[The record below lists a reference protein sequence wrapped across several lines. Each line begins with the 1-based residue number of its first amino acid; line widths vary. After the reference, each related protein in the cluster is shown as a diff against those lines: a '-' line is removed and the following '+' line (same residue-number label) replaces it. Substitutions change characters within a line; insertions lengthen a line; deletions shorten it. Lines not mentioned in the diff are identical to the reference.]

1 MESDYYSPKIIYNL
15 GQSKLQAFKQES
27 LECNFEYKAG
37 RVIQTLKPIEIKGL
51 SFPENKKFPYTIYE
65 GYQKGHI
72 YGLGGD
78 PIDFSGRSDIGS
90 MCWMKVKDF
99 TTNNYV
105 ADCAFRTQDGELGY
119 NLWWWLVTYYGIG
132 HRMSMWEKNRLAS
145 FIANAKIN
153 KTLDYFARDPF
164 RKNFTTEDDRGYD
177 KYKADVLPKLMG
189 YGRAYLENNI
199 VPSLTF
205 SDKFMKYNGENALEK
220 DDEIDAFLS
229 CELLYNTLYRPHNEG
244 EQFRTERVITP
255 YRDSN
260 GFLQTKIETITK
272 RNY

>member
-1 MESDYYSPKIIYNL
+1 
-15 GQSKLQAFKQES
+15 
-27 LECNFEYKAG
+27 
-37 RVIQTLKPIEIKGL
+37 
-51 SFPENKKFPYTIYE
+51 
-65 GYQKGHI
+65 
-72 YGLGGD
+72 
-78 PIDFSGRSDIGS
+78 
-90 MCWMKVKDF
+90 
-99 TTNNYV
+99 
-105 ADCAFRTQDGELGY
+105 
-119 NLWWWLVTYYGIG
+119 
-132 HRMSMWEKNRLAS
+132 
-145 FIANAKIN
+145 
-153 KTLDYFARDPF
+153 
-164 RKNFTTEDDRGYD
+164 
-177 KYKADVLPKLMG
+177 MG